1 MAAVETR
8 IAAEGELRFVQASGF
23 TGTFSTASAA
33 AGKLVAFCEEVR
45 GEFVPPEYT
54 WMRDRGTLSHPKRTN
69 DGGPHTVEFRCSV
82 VNTGTL
88 LTLAQGLG
96 TASGAST
103 VKVHAEL
110 KSKTLEDATLT
121 AVYYQFHHGVLRGNT
136 FEEGDPNVYRLRYE
150 FWSATLATASGYL
163 A

>member
-1 MAAVETR
+1 MAANEVR

-23 TGTFSTASAA
+23 TGIFNTASAA
-33 AGKLVAFCEEVR
+33 AGKLAAFCEEVR
-45 GEFVPPEYT
+45 GTFTPPEMT
-54 WMRDRGTLSHPKRTN
+54 WMRDRGVLSHPKRVN
-69 DGGPHTVEFRCSV
+69 DGGPYPVEFRCSV

-88 LTLAQGLG
+88 LTLVQGLG
-96 TASGAST
+96 TASGAS
-103 VKVHAEL
+103 VIKVHAEI
-110 KSKTLEDATLT
+110 KSRTLEDATLT
-121 AVYYQFHHGVLRGNT
+121 AVYYQFHHGVLRDNT